1 MRRRLRAVTFMD
13 ILCPRCGS
21 EAAPVGHE
29 DARAYYQCPKCDR
42 VWATML
48 TSLAGREGPR
58 SKRGS
63 IRILVVDD
71 SDDLRGL
78 ISAWL
83 EDEGYAVV
91 TAGSG
96 REALDAAAVYY
107 PDIVILDLV
116 IPPPDGFEV
125 CAALRNHLP
134 PQIILMTG
142 LSDPDHVR
150 RALDLGVVALLRK
163 PLTREAVVDSVTSAA
178 ERCGRDPL
186 SKLRWHFG
194 MHPRA

>member
-1 MRRRLRAVTFMD
+1 MD
-13 ILCPRCGS
+13 IRCPRCGA

-29 DARAYYQCPKCDR
+29 DARAYYQCPNCNR
-42 VWATML
+42 VWATVL
-48 TSLAGREGPR
+48 ASLAGHDGPAGA
-58 SKRGS
+58 RGS
-63 IRILVVDD
+63 VRILVVDD
-71 SDDLRGL
+71 SDDLRAL
-78 ISAWL
+78 VSLWL

-116 IPPPDGFEV
+116 IPPPDGFQV
-125 CAALRNHLP
+125 CAALRNQLP
-134 PQIILMTG
+134 PQVILMTG
-142 LSDPDHVR
+142 LANPEYVR
-150 RALDLGVVALLRK
+150 RARELGVVALLRK
-163 PLTREAVVDSVTSAA
+163 PLTRETVTDAVTMAA
-178 ERCGRDPL
+178 ELCRRDPL